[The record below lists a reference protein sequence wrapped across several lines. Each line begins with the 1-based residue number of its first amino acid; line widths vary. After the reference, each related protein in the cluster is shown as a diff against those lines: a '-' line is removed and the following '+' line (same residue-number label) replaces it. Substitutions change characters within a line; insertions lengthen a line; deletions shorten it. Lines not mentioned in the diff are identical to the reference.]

1 MSGSSP
7 AAERAA
13 DGSRFSIPHSPF
25 PSPQSRLSAIRYPL
39 SAPAPNPDLAPNP
52 NPNPNPNPDP
62 DPDPDPDPIP
72 HSPLPIPEPRVSSPD
87 SPAPN
92 SPLPIPLP
100 IYAIMR
106 KDILQKDTFR
116 KMGCSV

>member
-1 MSGSSP
+1 MSGGSP

-13 DGSRFSIPHSPF
+13 DS
-25 PSPQSRLSAIRYPL
+25 SRLSIPQSQL

-52 NPNPNPNPDP
+52 DPNPNP
-62 DPDPDPDPIP
+62 
-72 HSPLPIPEPRVSSPD
+72 
-87 SPAPN
+87 
-92 SPLPIPLP
+92 PLPIPLP

>member
-7 AAERAA
+7 AAKRAA
-13 DGSRFSIPHSPF
+13 DGSRLS
-25 PSPQSRLSAIRYPL
+25 SPQSRVSTPH
-39 SAPAPNPDLAPNP
+39 PHPDPNPD
-52 NPNPNPNPDP
+52 PNPNPNPDP

-72 HSPLPIPEPRVSSPD
+72 HSPFPTPHSRLPIS
-87 SPAPN
+87 
-92 SPLPIPLP
+92 LP